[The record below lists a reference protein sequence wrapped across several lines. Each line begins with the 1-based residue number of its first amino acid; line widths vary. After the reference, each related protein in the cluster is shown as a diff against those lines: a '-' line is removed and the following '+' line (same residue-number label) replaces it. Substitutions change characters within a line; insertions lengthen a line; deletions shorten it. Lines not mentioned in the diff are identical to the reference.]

1 MHVSQKSQYALRA
14 IFELSKYY
22 GQQAP
27 VKITAI
33 AKSQYIPVKFLEVIL
48 SQLKNSGIVSSRRGK
63 NGGYY
68 LVKSP
73 RSLTVGEVMNYTQG
87 PYNPVACIE
96 EGSGNRCPHDGDCV
110 FLPIWE
116 EAREAVTAVY
126 NSTTFQDLL
135 DREREKKQE
144 MTFSYSI

>member
-22 GQQAP
+22 GQQDP

-33 AKSQYIPVKFLEVIL
+33 AQSQYIPEKFLEVIL
-48 SQLKNSGIVSSRRGK
+48 SQLKHSGIVSSRRGK

-68 LVKSP
+68 LAKHP
-73 RSLTVGEVMNYTQG
+73 RSISISEVLNFTQG
-87 PYNPVACIE
+87 VYNPVACIE
-96 EGSGNRCPHDGDCV
+96 DVSGKQCPRDGDCV

-116 EAREAVTAVY
+116 EARKAVTAVY
-126 NSTTFQDLL
+126 DSVTFQDLL
-135 DREREKKQE
+135 DREREKQQKLSFCY
-144 MTFSYSI
+144 TI